1 MNLIDRISHQFEDNM
16 RASLEALELLAAPI
30 AGALRFEVVGGGTKR
45 MERLPRRGEGNGT
58 GKKGKGKLR
67 VR

>member
-30 AGALRFEVVGGGTKR
+30 AGAVELITASLLDSGKVLSAAAAARRATR
-45 MERLPRRGEGNGT
+45 DASPRSW
-58 GKKGKGKLR
+58 
-67 VR
+67 